1 MKLNTCNVVFDPT
14 THTYRDGE
22 KIFSGI
28 TGVIKE
34 RVCPDLYKDVPEYIL
49 RRAAEEGTRMHNACE
64 LYEATG
70 IETEGC
76 PELQGY
82 IAEKCNRPELANYV
96 ASEYLVTDNNK
107 YASSIDLTFE
117 AADGTAIL
125 VDLKRTSVLNIEYV
139 SWQLSAYAA
148 MFEAQ
153 NPEVKVSAIYALHLR
168 GEKHELVPLERKS
181 ADLVHTLLYTQDP
194 LPMPPTDCEKYPTI
208 ASAEAALAAMKA
220 EYDEV
225 KARYDEITERLK
237 TLMADNGIKKYEGRW
252 VTMTKRADS
261 VRTTFDSKAF
271 KADHPDIY
279 EQYTKKSLTE
289 GGITIKVKE

>member
-1 MKLNTCNVVFDPT
+1 MKLNRSNVVFDPI
-14 THTYRDGE
+14 THTYREGE
-22 KIFSGI
+22 KIYSGI
-28 TGVIKE
+28 TGIIKE
-34 RVCPDLYKDVPEYIL
+34 RVCPDLYKDIPEYIL
-49 RRAAEEGTRMHNACE
+49 RKAAEEGTRMHNACE

-70 IETEGC
+70 IVTEGC

-82 IAEKCNRPELANYV
+82 IAEKIAHDELSKFV
-96 ASEYLVTDNNK
+96 ESEYLVSDGDK

-117 AADGTAIL
+117 AEDGTAIL
-125 VDLKRTSVLNIEYV
+125 IDLKRTSVLNLEYV

-148 MFEAQ
+148 MFEGQ
-153 NPEVKVSAIYALHLR
+153 NPDIKVSAIYAMHLR

-181 ADLVHTLLYTQDP
+181 AGLVHTLLYTQDP
-194 LPMPPTDCEKYPTI
+194 LPMPLADTEKYPTM

-225 KARYDEITERLK
+225 KARYDSISERLK
-237 TLMADNGIKKYEGRW
+237 TLMIDNGIKKYEGRW

-261 VRTTFDSKAF
+261 TRTTFDAKAF
-271 KADHPDIY
+271 KADNPDLYNI
-279 EQYTKKSLTE
+279 YTKVTRTE

>member
-1 MKLNTCNVVFDPT
+1 MKLNTSNVVFDPE

-34 RVCPDLYKDVPEYIL
+34 RVCPDLYKDIPEYIL

-70 IETEGC
+70 IVTEGC
-76 PELQGY
+76 PELIGY
-82 IAEKCNRPELANYV
+82 ITEKGNRPELANYV
-96 ASEYLVTDNNK
+96 TSEYLVSDNDK
-107 YASSIDLTFE
+107 YASCIDLTFE
-117 AADGTAIL
+117 AEDGTAIL

-148 MFEAQ
+148 MFEGQ
-153 NPEVKVSAIYALHLR
+153 NPDIKVSAIYALHLR
-168 GEKHELVPLERKS
+168 GDKHELVALERKA
-181 ADLVHTLLYTQDP
+181 ADMVHMLLYTEDP
-194 LPMPPTDCEKYPTI
+194 LPVPPTDADKYPTI
-208 ASAEAALAAMKA
+208 ATAEAALAAMKA
-220 EYDEV
+220 EYDEI
-225 KARYDEITERLK
+225 KERYDEISERLK
-237 TLMADNGIKKYEGRW
+237 ALMKEGGIKKYEGRW

-261 VRTTFDSKAF
+261 MRTTFDSKAF
-271 KADHPDIY
+271 KAEHPDLY
-279 EQYTKKSLTE
+279 TQYTKQSLTE